1 MRAGALR
8 RHSKPLAGIAYLV
21 LIAVLLTLSIKTYTK
36 SLPWQGAAEVTI
48 TTSAPGLELNPQSD
62 VKFQGLRV
70 GEVRRITS
78 DGRTAT
84 IELAIE
90 EERLALIP
98 ANIDAAIVPK
108 TLFGEKFVDLR
119 LPPRPAAA
127 RLASGGTIEQSTTSV
142 EIGSL
147 FRTLVPVLDA
157 LKPEQLSV
165 VLNSLA
171 RAVDGRGATL
181 ARTFNQLDAFLG
193 ELDPNL
199 DAFTDNLADFGEVA
213 EIYAAGAPDLLRL
226 LAASA
231 GISRDLLVPKETDFA
246 AFLAQVIAT
255 GEDTEQVLTEN
266 ADNLIRL
273 SGRARPVLA
282 LLDEYSSALPCFLKG
297 LKTADILGNRA
308 IGGHG
313 PYTNLV
319 IDVAAQNKP
328 YTYPA
333 DSPDNPASDGNNA
346 NLPFNVPD
354 FGPHCPEFSA
364 EVLGLKQV
372 KPYYA
377 ASQGN
382 AIDPPGTPRAGTRPT
397 SASVTEARLALARVL
412 AAQSLGIPADEVPGY
427 VDLLITP
434 MLADGQVD
442 VP

>member
-1 MRAGALR
+1 MRQPILR
-8 RHSKPLAGIAYLV
+8 QHSKALAGIGYLV
-21 LIAVLLTLSIKTYTK
+21 LIALLLTLSIKTFTK
-36 SLPWQGAAEVTI
+36 SLPWQSAAAVTI
-48 TTSAPGLELNPQSD
+48 TTTTPGLELNPQSD

-78 DGRTAT
+78 DGRSAV
-84 IELAIE
+84 IELALDE
-90 EERLALIP
+90 EKLALIP
-98 ANIDAAIVPK
+98 ANVDAAIVPK

-119 LPPRPAAA
+119 LPPEPTTA
-127 RLASGGTIEQSTTSV
+127 RLAPGGTIAQSSTSV

-147 FRTLVPVLDA
+147 FRSLVPVLDA

-181 ARTFNQLDAFLG
+181 ARTFTQLDAFLG

-199 DAFTDNLADFGEVA
+199 DTFVDDIEAFAEVSD
-213 EIYAAGAPDLLRL
+213 IYAASAPDLLRL

-246 AFLAQVIAT
+246 AFLDQVIAT
-255 GEDTEQVLTEN
+255 GEDTREVLAEN

-282 LLDEYSSALPCFLKG
+282 LLDEYSTALPCFLKG
-297 LKTADILGNRA
+297 LETADTLGNYA
-308 IGGHG
+308 VGGHG

-319 IDVAAQNKP
+319 VDVVAQNKP

-333 DSPDNPASDGNNA
+333 DAPDNPAGDGNNA
-346 NLPFNVPD
+346 NLPFDVPE

-364 EVLGLKQV
+364 EVLGLKQI
-372 KPYYA
+372 KPFYA

-412 AAQSLGIPADEVPGY
+412 AAQSLGVSADQVPGY
-427 VDLLITP
+427 AELLITP
-434 MLADGQVD
+434 LLADGEVS

>member
-1 MRAGALR
+1 MGPSVLR
-8 RHSKPLAGIAYLV
+8 RHGRPLAGIGYLV
-21 LIAVLLTLSIKTYTK
+21 LIALLITLSVKIFTK
-36 SLPWQGAAEVTI
+36 SMPWQGAAQVTL
-48 TTSAPGLELNPQSD
+48 TTTTPGLELNQQSD

-84 IELAIE
+84 IELAIDE
-90 EERLALIP
+90 EKLALIP

-127 RLASGGTIEQSTTSV
+127 RLASGDTIAQSTTSV

-165 VLNSLA
+165 VLTSLA

-181 ARTFNQLDAFLG
+181 ARTFTQLDAFLG

-199 DAFTDNLADFGEVA
+199 GTLTDDIEQFAAVADL
-213 EIYAAGAPDLLRL
+213 YAASAPDLLRL

-246 AFLAQVIAT
+246 AFLDQVIAT
-255 GEDTEQVLTEN
+255 GEDTREVLAEN

-282 LLDEYSSALPCFLKG
+282 LLEEYSSALPCFLRG
-297 LKTADILGNRA
+297 LRTADNLANRA

-319 IDVAAQNKP
+319 IDVVAQNKP
-328 YTYPA
+328 YTFPA
-333 DSPDNPASDGNNA
+333 DSVDNPTSDGNNA
-346 NLPFNVPD
+346 NLPYNVPE

-364 EVLGLKQV
+364 EVLGLQPV
-372 KPYYA
+372 QPYYA
-377 ASQGN
+377 AAQGN
-382 AIDPPGTPRAGTRPT
+382 AIDAPGTPRAGIRPT
-397 SASVTEARLALARVL
+397 SASVTEARMALARVL
-412 AAQSLGIPADEVPGY
+412 AARSLGVGADEVPGFA
-427 VDLLITP
+427 DLLITP
-434 MLADGQVD
+434 MLADGQVT

>member
-1 MRAGALR
+1 MGPSVLR
-8 RHSKPLAGIAYLV
+8 RHGKPLAGIGYLV
-21 LIAVLLTLSIKTYTK
+21 LIALLITLSVKIFTK
-36 SLPWQGAAEVTI
+36 SMPWQDAAEVTL
-48 TTSAPGLELNPQSD
+48 TTTTPGLELNPQSD

-78 DGRTAT
+78 DGRSAR

-90 EERLALIP
+90 DDKLALLP

-119 LPPRPAAA
+119 LPAQPVAA
-127 RLASGGTIEQSTTSV
+127 RLAAGGAIAQSTTSV

-147 FRTLVPVLDA
+147 FRTLVPVLEA

-171 RAVDGRGATL
+171 QAVDGRGATL
-181 ARTFNQLDAFLG
+181 ARTVNQLDAFLG
-193 ELDPNL
+193 ELAPNL
-199 DAFTDNLADFGEVA
+199 DTFVADIEQFGAVSD
-213 EIYAAGAPDLLRL
+213 IYAAGAPDLLRL

-246 AFLAQVIAT
+246 AFLDQVIAT
-255 GEDTEQVLTEN
+255 GEDTREVLAEN

-273 SGRARPVLA
+273 SGRSRPVLA

-297 LKTADILGNRA
+297 LHTADNLANRA

-319 IDVAAQNKP
+319 VDVVAQNKP
-328 YTYPA
+328 YTFPA
-333 DSPDNPASDGNNA
+333 DGVDNPTSDGNNA
-346 NLPFNVPD
+346 NLPFDVPR

-364 EVLGLKQV
+364 EVLGLKAV

-377 ASQGN
+377 AAQGN
-382 AIDPPGTPRAGTRPT
+382 TIDAPGTPRAGTRPT

-412 AAQSLGIPADEVPGY
+412 AARSLGVDVDEVPGY
-427 VDLLITP
+427 ADLLVTP
-434 MLADGQVD
+434 MLADGEVS
-442 VP
+442 VR